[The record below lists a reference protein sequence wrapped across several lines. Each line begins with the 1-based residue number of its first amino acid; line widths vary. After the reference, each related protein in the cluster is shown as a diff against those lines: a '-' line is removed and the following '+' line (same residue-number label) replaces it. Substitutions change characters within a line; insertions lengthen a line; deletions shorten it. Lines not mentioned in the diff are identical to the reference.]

1 MTGPEAEER
10 DLSEDEAARAATY
23 QERRIAARWSAIGI
37 QFGVSIAIGTI
48 GGQWL
53 DERFDTEPWL
63 LVAGIVLGSFA
74 AFWDVYR
81 LVRRTNLK

>member
-10 DLSEDEAARAATY
+10 DLAKDEAARAAKY
-23 QERRIAARWSAIGI
+23 EDRRVAARWSAIGI

-53 DERFDTEPWL
+53 DERFGTEPWL
-63 LVAGIVLGSFA
+63 LVSGIVLGSVA
-74 AFWDVYR
+74 AFWDIYR
-81 LVRRTNLK
+81 LARRTNLK